1 MSNEALAEEC
11 DMVRAGGND
20 MEGAGGRVA
29 SATRVQASQS
39 R

>member
-11 DMVRAGGND
+11 DMERAGGND
-20 MEGAGGRVA
+20 MEGAGGASLVQRV
-29 SATRVQASQS
+29 ASQS